1 MHPGVLALV
10 SGGLLYIASAAVGSL
25 HASSDIGGLA
35 WLGVAAVAFCHAAQG
50 YFVIGDQSAEARS
63 IRTIFF
69 RAGASALLT
78 ALVLAAA
85 VIAVSLF
92 PLPLGPNTALTLVV
106 LSVLASALAL
116 TLTAGLSKRG

>member
-1 MHPGVLALV
+1 MSRL
-10 SGGLLYIASAAVGSL
+10 SY
-25 HASSDIGGLA
+25 
-35 WLGVAAVAFCHAAQG
+35 
-50 YFVIGDQSAEARS
+50 
-63 IRTIFF
+63 
-69 RAGASALLT
+69 
-78 ALVLAAA
+78 LVLAAA